1 MSREKISIR
10 KARITDSNYIKNL
23 VNRYADEGVMLPISI
38 NQIYERLRNFSVLEK
53 NGHIIGCGALKIV
66 WKDLGEIRSV
76 AIARSQK
83 KKGYGRILIKELLEE
98 AKSIDLKKVF
108 VLTYV
113 PSFFEKL
120 GFKKIS
126 KSKLPHKV
134 WIDCINCPKFPR
146 CDEIAMQIELEK

>member
-1 MSREKISIR
+1 MEKEEITIR
-10 KARITDSNYIKNL
+10 KARITDSNCIKKL
-23 VNRYADEGVMLPISI
+23 VNSYAEESVMLPISI
-38 NQIYERLRNFSVLEK
+38 NQIYEKLRNFSVIEK
-53 NGHIIGCGALKIV
+53 NGQVIGCGALKIV

-83 KKGYGRILIKELLEE
+83 NKGYGRALINELLAE
-98 AKSIDLKKVF
+98 AKSLDLKKVF

-113 PSFFEKL
+113 SGFFEKM
-120 GFKKIS
+120 GFEKIS

-146 CDEIAMQIELEK
+146 CDEVALQKKI

>member
-1 MSREKISIR
+1 MQKEEITIR
-10 KARITDSNYIKNL
+10 KARITDSNCIKKL
-23 VNRYADEGVMLPISI
+23 VNSYAEESVMLPISI
-38 NQIYERLRNFSVLEK
+38 NQIYEKLRNFSVIEK
-53 NGHIIGCGALKIV
+53 NGQVIGCGALKIV

-83 KKGYGRILIKELLEE
+83 NKGYGRALINELLAE
-98 AKSIDLKKVF
+98 AKSLDLKKVF

-113 PSFFEKL
+113 SGFFEKM
-120 GFKKIS
+120 GFEKIS

-146 CDEIAMQIELEK
+146 CDEVALQKKI

>member
-1 MSREKISIR
+1 MEKEEITIR
-10 KARITDSNYIKNL
+10 KARITDSNCIKKL
-23 VNRYADEGVMLPISI
+23 VNSYAEESVMLPISI
-38 NQIYERLRNFSVLEK
+38 NQIYEKLRNFSVIEK
-53 NGHIIGCGALKIV
+53 NGQVIGCGALKIV

-83 KKGYGRILIKELLEE
+83 NKGYGRVLINELLAE
-98 AKSIDLKKVF
+98 AKRLDLKKVF

-113 PSFFEKL
+113 SGFFEKM
-120 GFKKIS
+120 GFEKIS

-146 CDEIAMQIELEK
+146 CDEIALQKKI

>member
-1 MSREKISIR
+1 MEKEEITIR
-10 KARITDSNYIKNL
+10 KARITDSNCIKKL
-23 VNRYADEGVMLPISI
+23 VNSYAEESVMLPISI
-38 NQIYERLRNFSVLEK
+38 NQIYEKLRNFSVIEK
-53 NGHIIGCGALKIV
+53 NGQVIGCGALKIV

-83 KKGYGRILIKELLEE
+83 NKGYGRALINELLAE
-98 AKSIDLKKVF
+98 AKRLDLKKVF

-113 PSFFEKL
+113 SGFFEKM
-120 GFKKIS
+120 GFEKIS

-146 CDEIAMQIELEK
+146 CDEVALQKKI

>member
-1 MSREKISIR
+1 MEKEEITIR
-10 KARITDSNYIKNL
+10 KARITDSNCIKKL
-23 VNRYADEGVMLPISI
+23 VNSYAEESVMLPISI
-38 NQIYERLRNFSVLEK
+38 NQIYEKLRNFSVIEK
-53 NGHIIGCGALKIV
+53 NGQVIGCGALKIV

-83 KKGYGRILIKELLEE
+83 NKGYGRVLINELLAE
-98 AKSIDLKKVF
+98 AKRLDLKKVF

-113 PSFFEKL
+113 SGFFEKM
-120 GFKKIS
+120 GFEKIS

-146 CDEIAMQIELEK
+146 CDEVALQKKI

>member
-1 MSREKISIR
+1 MQKEEITIR
-10 KARITDSNYIKNL
+10 KARITDSNCIKKL
-23 VNRYADEGVMLPISI
+23 VNSYAEESVMLPISI
-38 NQIYERLRNFSVLEK
+38 NQIYEKLRNFSVIEK
-53 NGHIIGCGALKIV
+53 NGQVIGCGALKIV

-83 KKGYGRILIKELLEE
+83 NKGYGRVLINELLAE
-98 AKSIDLKKVF
+98 AKSLDLKKVF

-113 PSFFEKL
+113 SGFFEKM
-120 GFKKIS
+120 GFEKIS

-146 CDEIAMQIELEK
+146 CDEVALQKKI

>member
-1 MSREKISIR
+1 MEKEEITIR
-10 KARITDSNYIKNL
+10 KARITDSNCIKKL
-23 VNRYADEGVMLPISI
+23 VNSYAEESVMLPISI
-38 NQIYERLRNFSVLEK
+38 NQIYEKLRNFSVIEK
-53 NGHIIGCGALKIV
+53 NGQVIGCGALKIV

-83 KKGYGRILIKELLEE
+83 NKGYGRVLINELLAE
-98 AKSIDLKKVF
+98 AKSLDLKKVF

-113 PSFFEKL
+113 SGFFEKM
-120 GFKKIS
+120 GFEKIS

-146 CDEIAMQIELEK
+146 CDEVALQKKI